1 MLAVYE
7 CAAHPTESASL
18 PPSTPRAIATNT
30 TLTQPRVFLYL
41 SPHTLS
47 LNPPGIEQVPGPGR
61 LPRAG
66 CQPRHQGR
74 VRLPGRLPLP
84 RLLLPRR
91 HRSQRGKP
99 SPPPPPPPTPRA
111 IATNSLTPDPPPR
124 PSQIFREI
132 STYAQRVTG
141 IDGIEIREKEIK
153 LPQIP
158 ELPKPAA
165 FEIKDYVDAGDAGK
179 QNTLALMNRYF
190 TTITQR
196 ALCPSIVSE
205 HSHTLAS
212 LHVIHNVPLSPSLH
226 PHPLLLSG
234 SKAIVAEQIF
244 FEGTDIVEST
254 VVRTQDET
262 LKIYQCCKITL
273 TVNGKTVKKQVMAWW
288 LDQKD
293 RKICRDID
301 FLTTS
306 VVRCPPQ

>member
-1 MLAVYE
+1 M
-7 CAAHPTESASL
+7 
-18 PPSTPRAIATNT
+18 
-30 TLTQPRVFLYL
+30 
-41 SPHTLS
+41 
-47 LNPPGIEQVPGPGR
+47 
-61 LPRAG
+61 
-66 CQPRHQGR
+66 
-74 VRLPGRLPLP
+74 
-84 RLLLPRR
+84 
-91 HRSQRGKP
+91 
-99 SPPPPPPPTPRA
+99 
-111 IATNSLTPDPPPR
+111 
-124 PSQIFREI
+124 
-132 STYAQRVTG
+132 
-141 IDGIEIREKEIK
+141 DGIEIREKEIK

-196 ALCPSIVSE
+196 ALCPSVVSE
-205 HSHTLAS
+205 QSHTLAS
-212 LHVIHNVPLSPSLH
+212 LHITQRASQP
-226 PHPLLLSG
+226 PHPPLLFSG

-273 TVNGKTVKKQVMAWW
+273 TVNGKTVEKQVMAWW

-306 VVRCPPQ
+306 EVRSPPQ